1 MIPTHRR
8 EREKATHM
16 IFRDRNDAGRRLAES
31 LRNFAGPQTVVIGL
45 PRGGVFVASEESAAI
60 GAPLDVLVV
69 RKLGAPGQPEL
80 GIGAIGEDDIE
91 VLNPDLIGMLGITQ
105 AELDAVREA
114 ERAELRRRE
123 ARYRRG
129 NPPLPV
135 AGKTVL
141 LIDDGLATGITAKA
155 AARVLR
161 ARGAG
166 RIVLAVPVGA
176 PDTVHDLRGEV
187 DEIVC
192 LEVPRW
198 FRAVGQWY
206 EDFRQTTDAQ
216 VVECLDGAAER
227 GS

>member
-1 MIPTHRR
+1 
-8 EREKATHM
+8 M

-31 LRNFAGPQTVVIGL
+31 LRDLAGPKTVVVGL
-45 PRGGVFVASEESAAI
+45 PRGGVVVASEVSAAI
-60 GAPLDVLVV
+60 EAPLDVLVV

-80 GIGAIGEDDIE
+80 GIGAIAEDDIE
-91 VLNPDLIGMLGITQ
+91 VLNRDLIVMLGITE
-105 AELDAVREA
+105 AELDTVRKA
-114 ERAELRRRE
+114 ERAELERRE

-129 NPPLPV
+129 APPLPV

-161 ARGAG
+161 ARRAG

-176 PDTVHDLRGEV
+176 PDTIHDLRGEV
-187 DEIVC
+187 DEVVC
-192 LEVPRW
+192 LEAPRW

-206 EDFRQTTDAQ
+206 EDFRQTTDEE
-216 VVECLDGAAER
+216 VVECLDGAAGR

>member
-1 MIPTHRR
+1 
-8 EREKATHM
+8 M
-16 IFRDRNDAGRRLAES
+16 IFRDRNDAGRRLAEQ
-31 LRNFAGPQTVVIGL
+31 LMNLAGPQTVVVGL
-45 PRGGVFVASEESAAI
+45 PRGGVVVASEVSAALE
-60 GAPLDVLVV
+60 APLDVIVV

-80 GIGAIGEDDIE
+80 GVGAIGEDGIE
-91 VLNPDLIGMLGITQ
+91 VLNRDLIGMLGITE
-105 AELDAVREA
+105 AELDKVRTS
-114 ERAELRRRE
+114 ERAELQRRE

-161 ARGAG
+161 ARDAG

-176 PDTVHDLRGEV
+176 LETVHDVRGEV
-187 DEIVC
+187 DEVVC
-192 LEVPRW
+192 LEIPRW

-216 VVECLDGAAER
+216 VVECLDRAAER
-227 GS
+227 GF